1 MTLVNVGKILLFKYG
16 MYSNYIAHKCSSENT
31 KVSWIDYDI
40 YVPFLSPGWVGI
52 SYIADS

>member
-31 KVSWIDYDI
+31 EVSWIDYDI

-52 SYIADS
+52 SYVADS

>member
-16 MYSNYIAHKCSSENT
+16 MCSDYIAHKCSSEGILDRFDT
-31 KVSWIDYDI
+31 

-52 SYIADS
+52 SYVADS